1 MDRFTERRSSF
12 MESIDHGIA
21 LIPAASEVIRNQD
34 VAHPFR
40 QDSDFYFLTGF
51 PEPDAFALFDP
62 GHESERYVLF
72 VRPRD
77 PEQEAWDGKRAG
89 VDGATHSYGADAAYP
104 ITDLD
109 RVLRDRFRGAEILFY
124 RVGTPT
130 DPQVLGSLRTARAH
144 QGRSGIWAPHRIED
158 PTHTLAEMR
167 LIKSPDEIA
176 AMREACR
183 ISAAGHVEAMRTACP
198 GLTER
203 RVQAA
208 MEHVFRASGA
218 EREGYPSIVASG
230 PNAVI
235 LHYVDNDR
243 VLEDGDL
250 LLIDAAAE
258 IGYMSSDI
266 TRTFPVDG
274 RFTPAQLEIYDIV
287 LSAEEAVINR
297 CVPGTAHGALHDTA
311 VRVLTEGMV
320 DLGLLPG
327 PVEDAIQYGW
337 YREFFFHGTSHWL
350 GLDVHDA
357 GDYKVHGL
365 DRVLVP
371 GMVFTVEPGIYV
383 AAHKRSVELAR
394 AIYDPDADRD
404 LACLEGTQAA
414 KEQIAAS
421 RAAAEQVTHEVP
433 ERFLGIGVRIEDDLL
448 ITADGHENLTRG
460 VPVDPDKI
468 EALCT
473 EGSASG

>member
-1 MDRFTERRSSF
+1 MDRFAERRSAF

-21 LIPAASEVIRNQD
+21 LIPAASEVIRNRD
-34 VAHPFR
+34 VPHPFR

-51 PEPDAFALFDP
+51 PEPDALALFDP

-89 VDGATHSYGADAAYP
+89 VDGARDSHGADAAYP
-104 ITDLD
+104 VGDLD
-109 RVLRDRFRGAEILFY
+109 RILRDRFRGRETLFY
-124 RVGTPT
+124 QVGRPT
-130 DPQVLGSLRTARAH
+130 DARVLGALRRARAH
-144 QGRSGIWAPHRIED
+144 QGRSGIRAPHRIED

-167 LIKSPDEIA
+167 LVKSSAEID

-183 ISAAGHVEAMRTACP
+183 ISAAGHVEAMRTARP
-198 GLTER
+198 GLPER
-203 RVQAA
+203 TVQAA

-266 TRTFPVDG
+266 TRAFPVNG
-274 RFTPAQLEIYDIV
+274 RFSPAQREIYDVV
-287 LSAEEAVINR
+287 LSAVEAVIDL
-297 CVPGTAHGALHDTA
+297 CVPGTAHGALHDAA
-311 VRVLTEGMV
+311 VRLLTEGMV
-320 DLGLLPG
+320 ELGLLPG
-327 PVEDAIQYGW
+327 PVEDAIEFGW

-357 GDYKVHGL
+357 GDYRVHGL

-383 AAHKRSVELAR
+383 APHKRSVELAR

-404 LACLEGTQAA
+404 LSYLEGAQAA
-414 KEQIAAS
+414 TEQIAAR
-421 RAAAEQVTHEVP
+421 RAAAEQVIHDVP
-433 ERFLGIGVRIEDDLL
+433 ERFLGIGVRLEDDLL
-448 ITADGHENLTRG
+448 ITADGFENLTRG
-460 VPVDPDKI
+460 VPVDPDEI
-468 EALCT
+468 EALCAN
-473 EGSASG
+473 GSGTP